1 MHKKEFNADGTLK
14 DEVRQQKL
22 SLGAHPEAV
31 DDYARRVKARYDEWK
46 HLDETDPEP
55 WPIYTVGQTHL
66 KYKNPLI
73 ARVSA
78 FFNVAYFFIKIHAQQ
93 GFQKSR
99 AFALIYTAYDFFS
112 EQEKREFNP
121 DGSLKPEYVEYA
133 RKIGISESALEQ
145 LEWRKKIEVDNY
157 NKVSAKHAEQGIN
170 FGEERMKERI
180 EDSRTYAQRR
190 RKMEQD
196 LRNFEPEDSLPF
208 DKNTSY

>member
-1 MHKKEFNADGTLK
+1 MSRIKRWINMHKKEFNADGTLK

-55 WPIYTVGQTHL
+55 WPIYT
-66 KYKNPLI
+66 
-73 ARVSA
+73 
-78 FFNVAYFFIKIHAQQ
+78 
-93 GFQKSR
+93 
-99 AFALIYTAYDFFS
+99 AYDFFT

-121 DGSLKPEYVEYA
+121 DGSLRPEYVEYA

-190 RKMEQD
+190 RQMEQD

>member
-1 MHKKEFNADGTLK
+1 MSRIKRWINMHKKEFNADGTLK
-14 DEVRQQKL
+14 GEVRQQKL

-55 WPIYTVGQTHL
+55 WPIYT
-66 KYKNPLI
+66 
-73 ARVSA
+73 
-78 FFNVAYFFIKIHAQQ
+78 
-93 GFQKSR
+93 
-99 AFALIYTAYDFFS
+99 AYDFFS

-121 DGSLKPEYVEYA
+121 DGSLRPEYVEYA

-190 RKMEQD
+190 RQMEQD
-196 LRNFEPEDSLPF
+196 LRNFEPEESLPF